1 MYKRIF
7 FTILTLF
14 TGSGLLAQDAD
25 GASQSVSAE
34 TLIYLIV
41 GLVLLI
47 SILVLLVAIYTLYV
61 VRTIL
66 RDERSTTEEGDEEVE
81 SETLW
86 KKISKELTK
95 AKPIEQEEDIL
106 LDHNYDGIKELDN
119 HLPPWW
125 KWLFYITIIWSI
137 GYLLIYHVFNWLP
150 LSAEAY
156 QSSIMKAEA
165 AMEARMADAP
175 TEAIDENN
183 VALVTE
189 AAALSSGETIFKRQC
204 AVCHAQDGGG
214 GVGPNLT
221 DDYWIHGGDIADL
234 FVTIKYGVPEKGMI
248 SWESQLNPA
257 EMRNVASY
265 ILVELVGTEPANP
278 KAPQGELYTPSEE
291 EETEE
296 QDSTTINEQEVAMIR

>member
-1 MYKRIF
+1 MFKKIF
-7 FTILTLF
+7 FTIVSVF
-14 TGSGLLAQDAD
+14 ISSGLWAQDTEA
-25 GASQSVSAE
+25 ANQAASAE
-34 TLIYLIV
+34 TLIYVIV

-66 RDERSTTEEGDEEVE
+66 GQEKANTEEATEDAE

-86 KKISKELTK
+86 KKISRELTK
-95 AKPIEQEEDIL
+95 AKPVEQEEDIL
-106 LDHNYDGIKELDN
+106 LDHDYDGIKELDN

-137 GYLLIYHVFNWLP
+137 GYLLVYHIFNWLP

-156 QSSIMKAEA
+156 ESSIIQAEA
-165 AMEARMADAP
+165 ASESRMAGLPAED
-175 TEAIDENN
+175 IDENN
-183 VALVTE
+183 VTLATE
-189 AAALSSGETIFKRQC
+189 ESAIASGETIYKRQC

-221 DDYWIHGGDIADL
+221 DNYWIHGGDIKDL
-234 FVTIKYGVPEKGMI
+234 FVVIKYGVPEKGMI
-248 SWESQLNPA
+248 SWESQLNPS
-257 EMRNVASY
+257 EMRNVSSY
-265 ILVELVGTEPANP
+265 ILMELVGTQAANP

-291 EETEE
+291 DETVE
-296 QDSTTINEQEVAMIR
+296 QDTTEMKDEEVAML